1 MTHRINLIL
10 VGTEHALCIGN
21 RLPELQQ
28 RGTYFL
34 ETWLVPIGDFECT
47 RTLLAHLERILQGVD
62 LLDILRV
69 CWIDHH
75 AHHDNAISRTDP
87 LLRQGV
93 PARTIKDRRS
103 ILILI
108 DDLHHH
114 ETLAGGWQRDLH
126 RTGV

>member
-1 MTHRINLIL
+1 MTHWINLIL
-10 VGTEHALCIGN
+10 VSTEHALCIGN

-34 ETWLVPIGDFECT
+34 EAWLVPIGDFECT
-47 RTLLAHLERILQGVD
+47 RTLLTHLEHILQGLD

-69 CWIDHH
+69 CRIDQH

-87 LLRQGV
+87 LLGQGV
-93 PARTIKDRRS
+93 PACTIKGRRG

-108 DDLHHH
+108 DYLHHH
-114 ETLAGGWQRDLH
+114 ETLGCVW
-126 RTGV
+126 